1 VSTSDNPEDHS
12 KDKFPIEL
20 TKSIPHS
27 FPPMNTVS
35 RRSFLQTSTAAAL
48 ATSLAPARGQIAS
61 AKLKLGLIGCGGRGT
76 GAAAQALTA
85 DSNTEMWA
93 FGDVFADAID
103 KSHKALAAQIP
114 APGRINV
121 ADDRKFVGLDAYQKV
136 LASGADVILIATPG
150 GFRPPILRAAVEAGK
165 HIFCE
170 KPMGVDPAG
179 IRSAMESVR
188 LAKEKKIA
196 LRAGFNMRF
205 EPAYQEAMQRI
216 HGGDIGEIVAI
227 YSTRLGN
234 RLTRFSGERLPG
246 QTDLEWQLRNWHYF
260 SWLSGD
266 YIMEITVHS
275 VDKIAWAMRDQP
287 PVKCQATG
295 ARWQQKIGD
304 IWDQFD
310 VTYTWA
316 NGAIAVLKT
325 RYQDGVY
332 NEQRD
337 TIIGTKGRCE
347 FVGYAAQIVGD
358 KPWKYAGPKPS
369 SHQIEHD
376 ELFAD
381 LRAGKIP
388 NDGDRMAQSTLMGI
402 MGRMSAYTGKEVT
415 WEMAL
420 NSKLD
425 TMPKDL
431 RWDMALPVGP
441 VPEPGVTPLI

>member
-1 VSTSDNPEDHS
+1 MNP
-12 KDKFPIEL
+12 
-20 TKSIPHS
+20 
-27 FPPMNTVS
+27 VS
-35 RRSFLQTSTAAAL
+35 RRTFLQTSTAAAL
-48 ATSLAPARGQIAS
+48 AAGLPSARGQIAS

-76 GAAAQALTA
+76 GAAAQALKA

-93 FGDVFADAID
+93 MGDVFTDALE
-103 KSHKALAAQIP
+103 KSEKNLGTQVEAGRMSVAA
-114 APGRINV
+114 
-121 ADDRKFVGLDAYQKV
+121 DRKFVGLDAYQKV
-136 LASGADVILIATPG
+136 LASGVDVVLIATPG

-179 IRSAMESVR
+179 VRSVMDSVR
-188 LAKEKKIA
+188 MAKEKKLA

-205 EPAYQEAMQRI
+205 EPSYQEAMARI
-216 HGGDIGEIVAI
+216 HGGDIGEVVAI

-246 QTDLEWQLRNWHYF
+246 QTDLEWQLRNWHF
-260 SWLSGD
+260 FNWLSGD

-275 VDKIAWAMRDQP
+275 VDKIAWVMKDEA

-295 ARWQQKIGD
+295 GRWQQKLGD

-310 VTYTWA
+310 ITYTWA
-316 NGAIAVLKT
+316 NGAIAVVKT
-325 RYQDGVY
+325 RYQDGCY

-337 TIIGTKGRCE
+337 TIIGTKGRAE
-347 FVGYAAQIVGD
+347 FVGYNAQITGE
-358 KPWKYAGPKPS
+358 KPWKYAGPKVA

-402 MGRMSAYTGKEVT
+402 MGRMSAYTGKEVS
-415 WEMAL
+415 WDQAL
-420 NSKLD
+420 KSKLD

-431 RWDMALPVGP
+431 KWDMALPVGP

>member
-1 VSTSDNPEDHS
+1 MNP
-12 KDKFPIEL
+12 I
-20 TKSIPHS
+20 
-27 FPPMNTVS
+27 S
-35 RRSFLQTSTAAAL
+35 RRTFLHTSTAAAL
-48 ATSLAPARGQIAS
+48 GASLVPARAQIAGQ
-61 AKLKLGLIGCGGRGT
+61 KLKLGLIGCGGRGT

-93 FGDVFADAID
+93 MGDVFTDALD
-103 KSHKALAAQIP
+103 KSHKAIAAQFGDK
-114 APGRINV
+114 PGRVSV
-121 ADDRKFVGLDAYQKV
+121 ADDRKFIGLDAYQKV
-136 LASGADVILIATPG
+136 LASGVDVVLIATPG
-150 GFRPPILRAAVEAGK
+150 GFRPLILRAAVDAGK

-179 IRSAMESVR
+179 VRSVLESVR
-188 LAKEKKIA
+188 IAKEKKLA

-205 EPAYQEAMQRI
+205 EPAYVEAMQRI
-216 HGGDIGEIVAI
+216 HRGDIGDIVAI

-234 RLTRFSGERLPG
+234 RLTRFNGERLPG
-246 QTDLEWQLRNWHYF
+246 QTDLEWQLRNWHHF
-260 SWLSGD
+260 HWLSGD
-266 YIMEITVHS
+266 YMMEITVHS
-275 VDKIAWAMRDQP
+275 VDKIAWAMRDEP
-287 PVKCQATG
+287 PVKCLATG
-295 ARWQQKIGD
+295 ARWQQKLGD

-347 FVGYAAQIVGD
+347 FVGYNAQILGAN
-358 KPWKYAGPKPS
+358 PWKYAGPKVA

-381 LRAGKIP
+381 LRAGQIP
-388 NDGDRMAQSTLMGI
+388 NDGERMARSTLMGI
-402 MGRMSAYTGKEVT
+402 IGKMSAYTGKEVT
-415 WEMAL
+415 WEFAEK
-420 NSKLD
+420 SKWD

-431 RWDMALPVGP
+431 AWDMKLPVGP
-441 VPEPGVTPLI
+441 VPEPAVTPLI

>member
-1 VSTSDNPEDHS
+1 
-12 KDKFPIEL
+12 
-20 TKSIPHS
+20 
-27 FPPMNTVS
+27 MNTFS
-35 RRSFLQTSTAAAL
+35 RRTFLQTSTAAAL
-48 ATSLAPARGQIAS
+48 AATLPRAHGQVAS
-61 AKLKLGLIGCGGRGT
+61 AKLKLGLIGCGARGT
-76 GAAAQALTA
+76 GAMAQALKA
-85 DSNTEMWA
+85 DSNSEVWA
-93 FGDVFADAID
+93 LGDVFTDAID
-103 KSHKALAAQIP
+103 KSQKTLATQVEAN
-114 APGRINV
+114 RMSV
-121 ADDRKFVGLDAYQKV
+121 SDDRKFVGLDAYQKV
-136 LASGADVILIATPG
+136 IASGADVILIATPG
-150 GFRPPILRAAVEAGK
+150 GFKPPILKAAVEAGK

-170 KPMGVDPAG
+170 KPMAVCPAG
-179 IRSAMESVR
+179 VRSVMESVR
-188 LAKEKKIA
+188 LAKEKKLAI
-196 LRAGFNMRF
+196 RAGFNMRF

-216 HGGDIGEIVAI
+216 HGGDIGDVVAI

-234 RLTRFSGERLPG
+234 RLTRFSGERLPD
-246 QTDLEWQLRNWHYF
+246 QTDLAWQIRNWHF
-260 SWLSGD
+260 FNWLSGD
-266 YIMEITVHS
+266 YIMEITAHS
-275 VDKIAWAMRDQP
+275 VDKIAWAMRDQA

-295 ARWQQKIGD
+295 ARWQQKLGD

-316 NGAIAVLKT
+316 NGAVAVLKT

-347 FVGYAAQIVGD
+347 FVGYAAQIFGE
-358 KPWKYAGPKPS
+358 KAWKYAGPKPS

-381 LRAGKIP
+381 LRAGKLP

-415 WEMAL
+415 WEAAM

-431 RWDMALPVGP
+431 KWDMKLPVGP

>member
-1 VSTSDNPEDHS
+1 
-12 KDKFPIEL
+12 
-20 TKSIPHS
+20 
-27 FPPMNTVS
+27 MNTCS
-35 RRSFLQTSTAAAL
+35 RRTFLQTSTAAAL
-48 ATSLAPARGQIAS
+48 ATTLAPARGQITS
-61 AKLKLGLIGCGGRGT
+61 AKLKLGLIGCGGRGS

-93 FGDVFADAID
+93 MGDVFRDALD
-103 KSHKALAAQIP
+103 KSHSSLAAQFGDK
-114 APGRINV
+114 PGRV
-121 ADDRKFVGLDAYQKV
+121 SVSEERKFVGLDAYRRV
-136 LASGADVILIATPG
+136 LASGVDLVLLATPG
-150 GFRPPILRAAVEAGK
+150 GFRPPILRAAIEAGK
-165 HIFCE
+165 HVFCE
-170 KPMGVDPAG
+170 KPMGIDPTG
-179 IRSAMESVR
+179 VRSVRESVQ
-188 LAKEKKIA
+188 LAKEKKLA

-205 EPAYQEAMQRI
+205 EPAYQEAMERV
-216 HGGDIGEIVAI
+216 HGGDIGDIVAI

-246 QTDLEWQLRNWHYF
+246 QTDLEWQLRNWHFF

-266 YIMEITVHS
+266 YIMEISVHS
-275 VDKIAWAMRDQP
+275 VDKIAWAMRDEP
-287 PVKCQATG
+287 PMKCHATG
-295 ARWQQKIGD
+295 GRWQQKIGD

-316 NGAIAVLKT
+316 NGAIAILKT

-332 NEQRD
+332 NEQKD
-337 TIIGTKGRCE
+337 TVIGTKGRCE
-347 FVGYAAQIVGD
+347 FNGYAAQITGE
-358 KPWKYAGPKPS
+358 KPWRYAGPKTA

-376 ELFAD
+376 EFFAD

-420 NSKLD
+420 SSKLD

-431 RWDMALPVGP
+431 RWDMALPVQP
-441 VPEPGVTPLI
+441 VPAPGVTQFV

>member
-1 VSTSDNPEDHS
+1 
-12 KDKFPIEL
+12 
-20 TKSIPHS
+20 
-27 FPPMNTVS
+27 MNTFS
-35 RRSFLQTSTAAAL
+35 RRTFLQTSSAAAL
-48 ATSLAPARGQIAS
+48 AAGLSPARGQIAS
-61 AKLKLGLIGCGGRGT
+61 QKLKLGLIGCGGRGT
-76 GAAAQALTA
+76 GAAAQALKA

-93 FGDVFADAID
+93 MGDVFRDALD
-103 KSHKALAAQIP
+103 KSHSALTAQVTE
-114 APGRINV
+114 PGRVSV
-121 ADDRKFVGLDAYQKV
+121 AEERKFVGLDAFQKV
-136 LASGADVILIATPG
+136 LASGIDLVLIATPG

-170 KPMGVDPAG
+170 KPMAVDPTG
-179 IRSAMESVR
+179 VRSVIESVR
-188 LAKEKKIA
+188 MAKEKNLA

-216 HGGDIGEIVAI
+216 HGGDIGDIVAI

-234 RLTRFSGERLPG
+234 RLSRFSGERLDG
-246 QTDLEWQLRNWHYF
+246 QTDLEWQLRNWHHF
-260 SWLSGD
+260 LWLSGD
-266 YIMEITVHS
+266 LIMEITVHS

-287 PVKCQATG
+287 PVKCVATG

-304 IWDQFD
+304 IWDQHD
-310 VTYTWA
+310 ITYTWA
-316 NGAIAVLKT
+316 NGAIAVLKS

-347 FVGYAAQIVGD
+347 FTGYAAQIIGE
-358 KPWKYAGPKPS
+358 KAWKYAGPKPA

-415 WEMAL
+415 WDFAL
-420 NSKLD
+420 ASKLD

-431 RWDMALPVGP
+431 RWDMTLPVGP
-441 VPEPGVTPLI
+441 VPTPGSTPLI